1 MNGFM
6 NEQVSDF
13 TSWRFYSLNKLSK
26 MSGHTRDTVQRR
38 LDDANVQPTGVQSG
52 FPVYDL
58 WEAAKAILL
67 PQAQNLDYSDPEK
80 LSAKE
85 RKDWYEGTKAK
96 LAVEKEQGEL
106 LAYADAKQTVADIIK
121 PALQLLDSIPDNL
134 ERDYNLPPKIIADIE
149 KRFDDLRNQWAD
161 ELERL

>member
-1 MNGFM
+1 MNDFK

-38 LDDANVQPTGVQSG
+38 LDDANVQPTAVQAG

-58 WEAAKAILL
+58 WEAAKAILT
-67 PQAQNLDYSDPEK
+67 PQAFNLDYSDPEK
-80 LSAKE
+80 LPAKE

-149 KRFDDLRNQWAD
+149 KRFDDLRNHWAD
-161 ELERL
+161 ELEKL